1 MPYALLQISSHFS
14 VAQAQGEP
22 KIMELIK
29 GSHRPLPAT
38 EALNIMEKEGW
49 KLLHC
54 TGGQG
59 HNLVY
64 TFHREEIELEPG
76 LIKFETVE

>member
-1 MPYALLQISSHFS
+1 MPYALVQINTHFS
-14 VAQAQGEP
+14 VSIAQGEP
-22 KIMELIK
+22 KISELLS
-29 GSHRPLPAT
+29 GSHRPLPAV

-49 KLLHC
+49 RLLHC

-64 TFHREEIELEPG
+64 TFHKTEVDIYQIL
-76 LIKFETVE
+76 ETVE

>member
-1 MPYALLQISSHFS
+1 MPYALLQVNSHFS
-14 VAQAQGEP
+14 VVIAQGEP
-22 KIMELIK
+22 RITELLK
-29 GSHRPLPAT
+29 SSHRPLPAV

-49 KLLHC
+49 KMIHC

-64 TFHREEIELEPG
+64 TFQREELELESG
-76 LIKFETVE
+76 VQRFESVE